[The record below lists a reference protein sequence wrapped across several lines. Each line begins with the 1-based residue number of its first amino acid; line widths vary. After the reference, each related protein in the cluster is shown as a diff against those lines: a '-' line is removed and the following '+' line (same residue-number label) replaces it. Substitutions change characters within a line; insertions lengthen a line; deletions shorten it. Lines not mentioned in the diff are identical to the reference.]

1 MTDGKGC
8 ECFARCE
15 ADCVC
20 DADWTPEEVIR
31 LRADIEQMKRALR
44 VIWTWAN
51 YDRAHGYRALVPEHV
66 AELCKAALAA
76 KEE

>member
-31 LRADIEQMKRALR
+31 LREALKNIKAHCEMEQPHV
-44 VIWTWAN
+44 VIWSIAN
-51 YDRAHGYRALVPEHV
+51 R
-66 AELCKAALAA
+66 ALAA
-76 KEE
+76 KGD

>member
-1 MTDGKGC
+1 MTRD
-8 ECFARCE
+8 EIERME
-15 ADCVC
+15 
-20 DADWTPEEVIR
+20 R
-31 LRADIEQMKRALR
+31 LERALR

-51 YDRAHGYRALVPEHV
+51 FDRAHGHRALALVPEHV

>member
-1 MTDGKGC
+1 MT
-8 ECFARCE
+8 R
-15 ADCVC
+15 
-20 DADWTPEEVIR
+20 EERDRMDR
-31 LRADIEQMKRALR
+31 LERALR

-76 KEE
+76 KEEK

>member
-1 MTDGKGC
+1 MTRD
-8 ECFARCE
+8 EIERME
-15 ADCVC
+15 
-20 DADWTPEEVIR
+20 R
-31 LRADIEQMKRALR
+31 LERALR

-51 YDRAHGYRALVPEHV
+51 FDRAHGYRALVPEHV